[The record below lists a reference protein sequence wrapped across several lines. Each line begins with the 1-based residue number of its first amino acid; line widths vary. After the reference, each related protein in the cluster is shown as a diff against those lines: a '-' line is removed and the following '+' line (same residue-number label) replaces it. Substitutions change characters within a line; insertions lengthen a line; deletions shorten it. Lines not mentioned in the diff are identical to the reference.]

1 MRRRH
6 RAAQS
11 RGDLMVHP
19 TSTGARRGERPL
31 LLRFYQLSMS
41 EERRLLLLHRADRE
55 EVCERERERE
65 GALIGKPPQDG
76 ATPPEKQQAGQTKLE
91 SRLQT

>member
-11 RGDLMVHP
+11 RGDLMVQP

-41 EERRLLLLHRADRE
+41 EERRLLLLLHRADRE
-55 EVCERERERE
+55 EVCE
-65 GALIGKPPQDG
+65 GV
-76 ATPPEKQQAGQTKLE
+76 
-91 SRLQT
+91 